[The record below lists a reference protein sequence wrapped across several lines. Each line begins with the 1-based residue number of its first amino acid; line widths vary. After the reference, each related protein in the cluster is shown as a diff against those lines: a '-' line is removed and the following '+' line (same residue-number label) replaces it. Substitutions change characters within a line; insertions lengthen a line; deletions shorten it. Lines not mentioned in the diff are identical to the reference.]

1 MNTVTIPAKVS
12 TDRMSYAV
20 GYQKGAYAYKAEM
33 TTAIQIIDGEHYTG
47 AYTVTPGESEQ
58 VLQTS
63 GLVMEQ
69 SVTVEAIPSN
79 YGRITW
85 DGSTL
90 RVY

>member
-1 MNTVTIPAKVS
+1 MNTVTIPASVS
-12 TDRMSYAV
+12 RESMVYPV
-20 GYQKGAYAYKAEM
+20 GYQKGAYAYEATM
-33 TTAIQIIDGEHYTG
+33 STAIQIVDGEHYTG
-47 AYTVTPGESEQ
+47 DYTVTPGETEQ
-58 VLQTS
+58 VLQTA